1 MPPTKQGP
9 CSDNA
14 REGSMQRLKP
24 RRYGQPARLKNRSKT
39 SERGPGQA
47 RTVAKGQGGTGEIP
61 LFPSGEIGVQ
71 SR

>member
-1 MPPTKQGP
+1 
-9 CSDNA
+9 
-14 REGSMQRLKP
+14 MQRLKP